1 MATVTLRVDDRT
13 KEDLDA
19 LARSRG
25 TTITDLLRPL
35 IDELT
40 GRATKEPGAHP
51 IHLTLVERR
60 ILSMQHEILARL
72 DPDLEDVHRLRSE
85 ALDNGFA
92 GAYSEE
98 FLGMDTELSARD
110 CEVVHDL
117 LDMFS
122 VLGPSVDRLD
132 PTELA
137 SLGEDAMGHLAFRG
151 LDGNDALES
160 RMLAYA
166 KYLIETGRW
175 TNLAGYFEQND
186 GGNSHWRT
194 LPAYQ
199 RMLEAYTP
207 LYMAKVKRGFG
218 PDHHLLDA
226 GELAQVARAAIHPAN
241 RQG

>member
-1 MATVTLRVDDRT
+1 
-13 KEDLDA
+13 
-19 LARSRG
+19 
-25 TTITDLLRPL
+25 
-35 IDELT
+35 
-40 GRATKEPGAHP
+40 
-51 IHLTLVERR
+51 
-60 ILSMQHEILARL
+60 
-72 DPDLEDVHRLRSE
+72 
-85 ALDNGFA
+85 
-92 GAYSEE
+92 
-98 FLGMDTELSARD
+98 
-110 CEVVHDL
+110 
-117 LDMFS
+117 MFS

-137 SLGEDAMGHLAFRG
+137 SLGEDAVAHLPFRG

-207 LYMAKVKRGFG
+207 LYMAKVRARVRPRSPPARRRRAGPGGPGRDPPGQPPGLTRRRGEHGQVQGHPGRKPKRGG
-218 PDHHLLDA
+218 
-226 GELAQVARAAIHPAN
+226 R
-241 RQG
+241 

>member
-40 GRATKEPGAHP
+40 GRATKDPGAHP
-51 IHLTLVERR
+51 VHLTPVERR
-60 ILSMQHEILARL
+60 ILSMQHEILGKL
-72 DPDLEDVHRLRSE
+72 DPDLEQIHRRRSE
-85 ALDNGFA
+85 ALDA
-92 GAYSEE
+92 GYAAEYSDE
-98 FLGMDTELSARD
+98 FLAVDPGLSARD
-110 CEVVHDL
+110 CELVHDL

-122 VLGPSVDRLD
+122 VIGPSLDKLD
-132 PTELA
+132 PAGLA
-137 SLGEDAMGHLAFRG
+137 SLGKDAVARLAFGG

-160 RMLAYA
+160 RMLDYA
-166 KYLIETGRW
+166 KFLIEGGRW
-175 TNLAGYFEQND
+175 TNMAGYFEQND

-207 LYMAKVKRGFG
+207 LYKAKVRRGFG
-218 PDHHLLDA
+218 PEYHLLDA
-226 GELAQVARAAIHPAN
+226 DELAVVAQAVIHPDN
-241 RQG
+241 R

>member
-40 GRATKEPGAHP
+40 GRATKEPGAYP
-51 IHLTLVERR
+51 VHLTPVERR
-60 ILSMQHEILARL
+60 ILSMQHEILGKL
-72 DPDLEDVHRLRSE
+72 DPDLEDIHRRRSE
-85 ALDNGFA
+85 VLDA
-92 GAYSEE
+92 GYAAEYSDE
-98 FLGMDTELSARD
+98 FLAVDPGLSARD
-110 CEVVHDL
+110 CELVHDL
-117 LDMFS
+117 LDMFT
-122 VLGPSVDRLD
+122 VLGSSLDKLD
-132 PTELA
+132 PAGLA
-137 SLGEDAMGHLAFRG
+137 SLGEDAVARLAFSG
-151 LDGNDALES
+151 FDGNDALES

-166 KYLIETGRW
+166 KYLIETDRW
-175 TNLAGYFEQND
+175 TNLAGHFEQND

-194 LPAYQ
+194 LSAYQ

-207 LYMAKVKRGFG
+207 LYEAKVKRGFG

>member
-1 MATVTLRVDDRT
+1 M
-13 KEDLDA
+13 
-19 LARSRG
+19 
-25 TTITDLLRPL
+25 

-51 IHLTLVERR
+51 IHLTPVERR
-60 ILSMQHEILARL
+60 ILSMQHEILGKL
-72 DPDLEDVHRLRSE
+72 DPDLEDIHRRRSE
-85 ALDNGFA
+85 VLDA
-92 GAYSEE
+92 GYAAEYSDE
-98 FLGMDTELSARD
+98 FLAVDSGLSARD
-110 CEVVHDL
+110 CELVHDV

-122 VLGPSVDRLD
+122 VIGPSLD
-132 PTELA
+132 KLDTAGLA
-137 SLGEDAMGHLAFRG
+137 SLGEGAVARLTFCGF
-151 LDGNDALES
+151 DGNDALES

-166 KYLIETGRW
+166 NFLIEGDRW
-175 TNLAGYFEQND
+175 TNLVGYFEGHD

-207 LYMAKVKRGFG
+207 VYTAKVKRGFG

-226 GELAQVARAAIHPAN
+226 GELAQVALAAIHPAN